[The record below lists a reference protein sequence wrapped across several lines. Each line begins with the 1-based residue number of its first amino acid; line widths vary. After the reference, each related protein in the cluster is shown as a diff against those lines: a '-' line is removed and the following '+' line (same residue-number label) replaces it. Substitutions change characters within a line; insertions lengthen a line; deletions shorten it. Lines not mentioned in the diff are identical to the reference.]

1 MEHDPD
7 DPPPGPDYW
16 GFLNRYAEGA
26 AAAEDLDALAEEL
39 RVGDAHTEVGRGVN

>member
-16 GFLNRYAEGA
+16 GFLNRW
-26 AAAEDLDALAEEL
+26 AEEWMRL
-39 RVGDAHTEVGRGVN
+39 ARIFNLI